1 MRKTC
6 PDQLPLDNHTPIQ
19 ARMERS
25 AIRGLISRA
34 FGCIPDC
41 ASLHPGYEAAAVPAW
56 VGPGSA
62 KRYCAPQR
70 VRDTKSHVVRVMLG
84 GISRDESVL
93 ATRASTGH
101 RDMVPPWI
109 DAEPAVLHLETCRDE
124 IRSERRQ
131 QPSAL
136 PFPASA
142 GLSLMTN
149 FSRALIQS
157 WPRTISQ

>member
-1 MRKTC
+1 MPSWRATLEVRG
-6 PDQLPLDNHTPIQ
+6 QARV

-70 VRDTKSHVVRVMLG
+70 VRDTKSDVVRVMLG
-84 GISRDESVL
+84 GMGPCVRSKRSPDERSDIRD
-93 ATRASTGH
+93 
-101 RDMVPPWI
+101 W
-109 DAEPAVLHLETCRDE
+109 
-124 IRSERRQ
+124 
-131 QPSAL
+131 L
-136 PFPASA
+136 P
-142 GLSLMTN
+142 
-149 FSRALIQS
+149 
-157 WPRTISQ
+157 